1 MMVTI
6 RSLADISKAEPEFTA
21 QVLQPPFAA
30 TWEEKQPPEDWTER
44 VIVQIPKKGAF
55 TNCYHW
61 RGVTLLL
68 CPARSLPSS
77 SSGGSLK
84 QWTSGL
90 RQEQAGFRK
99 GRWCTDQI
107 FTLCNIVEQCTE
119 WQMQLNINYVHFET
133 AFDSIHRENLCRIRK
148 TYGIPQVWLKP
159 PSG

>member
-55 TNCYHW
+55 TNYNHW

-68 CPARSLPSS
+68 CPARSC
-77 SSGGSLK
+77 
-84 QWTSGL
+84 
-90 RQEQAGFRK
+90 QARHQA
-99 GRWCTDQI
+99 D
-107 FTLCNIVEQCTE
+107 L
-119 WQMQLNINYVHFET
+119 
-133 AFDSIHRENLCRIRK
+133 
-148 TYGIPQVWLKP
+148 
-159 PSG
+159 